1 MGKRLFLAKLFFT
14 HFFSFFFARQHLAK
28 QKENQII
35 VLIYICDV
43 LVSIGI
49 NIKMNGINATIIK
62 LIKIEYKQNITNL
75 SIVLFLLKLENIN
88 GIISDI
94 GK

>member
-1 MGKRLFLAKLFFT
+1 
-14 HFFSFFFARQHLAK
+14 
-28 QKENQII
+28 
-35 VLIYICDV
+35 
-43 LVSIGI
+43 
-49 NIKMNGINATIIK
+49 MNGINATIIK